1 MLLNLLSF
9 AAIVDVVIACVATVT
24 TTAVCCPI
32 LSTTSLPKRNP
43 TNPTVF
49 HQCSILRR
57 MSSTC
62 PVDGIVFCDA
72 AQETNPTTMQ
82 VEFFNA
88 AGAVVRTVTGAPPSL
103 VVNVYCVNGAWHV
116 RTSPTAT
123 TTVPISTVSCAQTGS
138 TGADRALIPGTAVN

>member
-1 MLLNLLSF
+1 MDEDNISSDNPDMNCGRDVGLEWRLSL
-9 AAIVDVVIACVATVT
+9 VAT
-24 TTAVCCPI
+24 A
-32 LSTTSLPKRNP
+32 
-43 TNPTVF
+43 
-49 HQCSILRR
+49 
-57 MSSTC
+57 
-62 PVDGIVFCDA
+62 
-72 AQETNPTTMQ
+72 PTTMQ